1 METFASKCDVTI
13 ALVRLTTLSENTRG
27 GRVFTES
34 AHKSFVGKIFSDKNQ
49 LHTENL
55 AKRGRWV
62 YEGSGSEE
70 KPTWKSEGYS
80 VLQRLYIPSD

>member
-1 METFASKCDVTI
+1 LPLMRCARRDHC
-13 ALVRLTTLSENTRG
+13 LSAPRDFVGKYEEG
-27 GRVFTES
+27 GVFTES

-49 LHTENL
+49 LRTKHL

-70 KPTWKSEGYS
+70 KPT
-80 VLQRLYIPSD
+80 